1 MLAFGPADIARVIE
15 PATLARGR
23 ALHANAQV
31 IDVKIDEDGAV
42 ICGRVQGSEPEPYE
56 QWISLRP
63 GKSRIIIHGTCS
75 CPVHSNCKHVAAVL
89 IEVERRTLPLAAA
102 PTLVA
107 PGKPDDGPR
116 SRGLSPQL
124 QLWLNDLAEVSAPG
138 SADNAYPA
146 DIKQRLI
153 YVLEVEPGRN
163 GYPSRACIN
172 PKVAALR
179 KSGDFGSARP
189 YSPSNIFN
197 YQPAKHLRRVDH
209 EILGELDWL
218 MRRTAGSTIGGVPVS
233 ANPMFARVMTV
244 MLGTARCR
252 WGQVNGPV
260 LNVGPARRAT
270 LRWRLGTGARQ
281 SLVIELEAE
290 TAKGDEA
297 FKIDAVL
304 ATSPPFYVDLAACLA
319 GPLDLGL
326 PDAVAA
332 RVAATPAVTSAEAA
346 AFTVALG
353 RRLASSGLEDRIPL
367 PMPPQKTDVRAI
379 PPQPR
384 LELLIA
390 PVRLKPQYAWYV
402 TEQRQRG
409 TFQLPLARLSFDYAG
424 EVVPI
429 HATGETLE
437 RMEGDTL
444 VVMPRDSRAE
454 IAAFERL
461 GKLGLKGLKDSLIQT
476 GSEHAKDLLIA
487 PGGSNPYEALA
498 QIDDPSRFIA
508 FSADIVPLLRS
519 EGWQVV
525 YADDY
530 PYKVA
535 EGEVG
540 WWAGIGEGSG
550 IDWFS
555 FELGIEFEGQRINL
569 APQLASMLSKLP
581 AEVGELA
588 LSPDSQA
595 ADDLVKHCRRLKLYH
610 TLPDGRLL
618 LLPGERLAPILKG
631 LIELIGPRADA
642 IENGKVKL
650 HRAEAG
656 ALAALAEG
664 LGTDVAWAASAERLV
679 ALGRDLRR
687 GRGLKDSVP
696 PATFRAEL
704 RPYQAIGLSWLDF
717 LRETGFGGVL
727 ADDMG
732 LGKTVQALA
741 FIACEK
747 AQGRLDRPALIV
759 APTSVL
765 PNWQAEVERFAPSL
779 DVLALRGLDR
789 KQLFGGIARHD
800 LVLTTYPLLMRDH
813 GVLLGYEFHV
823 AVLDEAQAIKNPHAT
838 VSGLAHRIKAR
849 HRLALTGTPLE
860 NNLGE
865 VWSLFEF

>member
-1 MLAFGPADIARVIE
+1 MTV
-15 PATLARGR
+15 
-23 ALHANAQV
+23 
-31 IDVKIDEDGAV
+31 
-42 ICGRVQGSEPEPYE
+42 
-56 QWISLRP
+56 
-63 GKSRIIIHGTCS
+63 
-75 CPVHSNCKHVAAVL
+75 
-89 IEVERRTLPLAAA
+89 
-102 PTLVA
+102 
-107 PGKPDDGPR
+107 PR

-233 ANPMFARVMTV
+233 SNPMFARVMTV

-508 FSADIVPLLRS
+508 FSAEIVPLLRS

-530 PYKVA
+530 PYTSPRVRSVGGPTSARAQASTGSRSSSASSSKVSA
-535 EGEVG
+535 
-540 WWAGIGEGSG
+540 STLCH
-550 IDWFS
+550 S
-555 FELGIEFEGQRINL
+555 S
-569 APQLASMLSKLP
+569 PSMLSKLP

-618 LLPGERLAPILKG
+618 LLPGERLAPILKA

-687 GRGLKDSVP
+687 GRGLKDACRP
-696 PATFRAEL
+696 PLSAPSCGPT
-704 RPYQAIGLSWLDF
+704 RPSAYPGSTSCARPAS
-717 LRETGFGGVL
+717 
-727 ADDMG
+727 A
-732 LGKTVQALA
+732 
-741 FIACEK
+741 ACWPTTWGSARPCRRWRSSRREK

-765 PNWQAEVERFAPSL
+765 PNWQAEAERFAPSL

-800 LVLTTYPLLMRDH
+800 LVLTTYPLLTRDH

-823 AVLDEAQAIKNPHAT
+823 AILDEAQAIKNPTGHRLRAGSPHQGAPSPGADRHAAGEQPRRGVVAVRVPQPGCSAT
-838 VSGLAHRIKAR
+838 RRTFRRTFRTPIEKHGDKAAQAFLTRRAEAVHAAPDQGGGR
-849 HRLALTGTPLE
+849 HRAASQDRDRRARAARGRAARPLRDRARAHARE
-860 NNLGE
+860 GARRDRARRA
-865 VWSLFEF
+865 WPRATSSSSTRC